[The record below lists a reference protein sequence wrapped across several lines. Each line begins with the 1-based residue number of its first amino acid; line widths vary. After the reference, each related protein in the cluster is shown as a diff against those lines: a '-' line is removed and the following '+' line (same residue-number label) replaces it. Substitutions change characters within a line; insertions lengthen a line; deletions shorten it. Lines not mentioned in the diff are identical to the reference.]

1 MCNLHFGVSGG
12 FFQGAKLR
20 TLVYAIQ
27 TCSLTIYSQCFDCY
41 GYVWVDGKS
50 TGKYLNYNGM
60 VQVTVPCGVVSVEL
74 RDEWGY
80 VSDPR
85 IIQTPQ
91 TSILIFD
98 YFWN

>member
-1 MCNLHFGVSGG
+1 
-12 FFQGAKLR
+12 
-20 TLVYAIQ
+20 
-27 TCSLTIYSQCFDCY
+27 
-41 GYVWVDGKS
+41 
-50 TGKYLNYNGM
+50 M

>member
-1 MCNLHFGVSGG
+1 M
-12 FFQGAKLR
+12 
-20 TLVYAIQ
+20 
-27 TCSLTIYSQCFDCY
+27 